1 VSRIEPRGRVAGK
14 VAIVTGATSGIGEAT
29 AHLLA
34 DEGACVVLV
43 ARGEERGQALAGAIG
58 RGSSTFVAGDVT
70 DPSTARLAVEA
81 AQRFGPLD
89 ILVNNAGVDFTSE
102 LLETDVD
109 DVRRILEINFIGAFL
124 MLTEA
129 SRAMRGKGGSIVNVS
144 SRTATVGVPTM
155 TVYGASKGA
164 LNSLSR
170 GAAVELAPL
179 GIRVN
184 VVAPGLTET
193 SMVETWINTQ
203 PDPATFKRNVVSTIP
218 QQRLGTP
225 EDVAQAILYLASDE
239 AAHVTGALIA
249 IDGGYTAA

>member
-1 VSRIEPRGRVAGK
+1 VAGK

-34 DEGACVVLV
+34 REGACVVLV
-43 ARGEERGQALAGAIG
+43 ARGEERGRALARAIG
-58 RGSSTFVAGDVT
+58 QDSDTFVAGDVT

>member
-1 VSRIEPRGRVAGK
+1 VAGK
-14 VAIVTGATSGIGEAT
+14 VAIVTGATSGIGEST
-29 AHLLA
+29 AHLFA
-34 DEGACVVLV
+34 REGACVVLV
-43 ARGEERGQALAGAIG
+43 ARGVERGNALAASIG
-58 RGSSTFVAGDVT
+58 QERSTFVAGDVT

-89 ILVNNAGVDFTSE
+89 ILVNNAGVDFTSD
-102 LLETDVD
+102 LLDTSVD
-109 DVRRILEINFIGAFL
+109 DMRRILDVNYIGAFL

-129 SRAMRGKGGSIVNVS
+129 ARAMRGKGGSIVNVS

-203 PDPATFKRNVVSTIP
+203 AHPATFKRDVLSTIP

-225 EDVAQAILYLASDE
+225 EEVAQAILYLASDE

>member
-1 VSRIEPRGRVAGK
+1 
-14 VAIVTGATSGIGEAT
+14 
-29 AHLLA
+29 
-34 DEGACVVLV
+34 
-43 ARGEERGQALAGAIG
+43 
-58 RGSSTFVAGDVT
+58 VT

>member
-1 VSRIEPRGRVAGK
+1 VAGK
-14 VAIVTGATSGIGEAT
+14 VAIVTGATSGIGEST
-29 AHLLA
+29 AHLFA
-34 DEGACVVLV
+34 REGACVVLV
-43 ARGEERGQALAGAIG
+43 ARGAERGNALAASIG
-58 RGSSTFVAGDVT
+58 QERSTFVAGDVT

-89 ILVNNAGVDFTSE
+89 ILVNNAGVDFTSD
-102 LLETDVD
+102 LLDTSVD
-109 DVRRILEINFIGAFL
+109 DMRRILDVNYIGAFL

-129 SRAMRGKGGSIVNVS
+129 ARAMRGKGGSIVNVS

-203 PDPATFKRNVVSTIP
+203 AHPATFKRDVLSTIP

-225 EDVAQAILYLASDE
+225 EEVAQAILYLASDE

>member
-1 VSRIEPRGRVAGK
+1 VSRIDRPGRLAGK
-14 VAIVTGATSGIGEAT
+14 VALVTGATSGIGEAT
-29 AHLLA
+29 ARLFA
-34 DEGACVVLV
+34 REGACVVLV
-43 ARGEERGQALAGAIG
+43 ARGDERGKGLAAAIG
-58 RGSSTFVAGDVT
+58 QDRSVFVSGDVT
-70 DPSTARLAVEA
+70 DPQTARMAVEA

-89 ILVNNAGVDFTSE
+89 ILVNNAGIDFTSN
-102 LLETDVD
+102 LLDTVVD
-109 DVRRILEINFIGAFL
+109 DVRRILEVNFIGAFL

-129 SRAMRGKGGSIVNVS
+129 ARAMRGKGGSIVNVS
-144 SRTATVGVPTM
+144 SRTASVGVPTM

-193 SMVETWINTQ
+193 SMVETWINSQ
-203 PDPATFKRNVVSTIP
+203 ADPATFKRDVLSTIP
-218 QQRLGTP
+218 QHRLGTP
-225 EDVAQAILYLASDE
+225 EGVAQAILYLASDE